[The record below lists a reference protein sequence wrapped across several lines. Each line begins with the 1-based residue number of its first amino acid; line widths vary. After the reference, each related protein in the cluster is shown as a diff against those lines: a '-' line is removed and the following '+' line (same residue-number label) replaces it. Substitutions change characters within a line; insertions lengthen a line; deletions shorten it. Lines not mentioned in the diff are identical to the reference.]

1 MIRDLKKETQ
11 HCFTGFQPLWCRFL
25 STSTMTPQ
33 NPSLGHPKS
42 LVLGLIIFSGAVQA
56 ARRWA
61 YRDLQKSAGC
71 WTPKKPQTKWKN
83 NSKNVKKRKK
93 KKHHWNSFTIIKTSP
108 TPAMS
113 RALSFQ
119 LPQWRLGSHQEMLN
133 VVVTQP
139 SSNTRFLH
147 LISYFFKHD
156 LTLLFV
162 PSPSRNRN
170 IALTMG
176 TTGTSLSESKWLKSS
191 EVWED
196 KPRQARHSIHREYGV
211 GTLWKCTP
219 KIYNHPHKN
228 TRCIMG
234 TRKISLWIFI
244 RLGR

>member
-1 MIRDLKKETQ
+1 MARSKRLDVEPIGT
-11 HCFTGFQPLWCRFL
+11 CRNL
-25 STSTMTPQ
+25 QVVGP
-33 NPSLGHPKS
+33 PKS
-42 LVLGLIIFSGAVQA
+42 
-56 ARRWA
+56 
-61 YRDLQKSAGC
+61 
-71 WTPKKPQTKWKN
+71 PKPNGKTTAKM
-83 NSKNVKKRKK
+83 SKNE

-211 GTLWKCTP
+211 GTPWKCTP